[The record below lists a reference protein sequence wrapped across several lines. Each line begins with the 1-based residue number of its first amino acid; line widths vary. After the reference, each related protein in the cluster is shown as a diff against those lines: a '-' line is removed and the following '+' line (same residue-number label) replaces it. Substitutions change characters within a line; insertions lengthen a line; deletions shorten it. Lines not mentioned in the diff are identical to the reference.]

1 MPSVAE
7 IRRGLAACLVPPLMA
22 LASAAQAKPLYILVV
37 GDSIAAN
44 CNEHVYPAAP
54 GVLQIALDGSEK
66 PAADPL
72 DWADCRR
79 GSTWVPLGRQLI
91 EAGMADKVIFMS
103 IALSGTKA
111 SDWQTP
117 EGKAYP
123 KLQKAIGVLQQKGV
137 KFDFAFWQQ
146 GDADIG
152 GNAPRYTRSLRVA
165 MHHIAMSVPIRTW
178 LIAHQSSCHGKRD
191 PKIAQAQSF
200 AAMNYLM
207 DHFPG
212 PDTDALGSAERFDGC
227 NLNQAGQEKM
237 ARAWLAAMQA
247 ARADSAKVQKESL
260 LYYFK

>member
-1 MPSVAE
+1 MSSVAN
-7 IRRGLAACLVPPLMA
+7 RLTSWVLMPVMLAW
-22 LASAAQAKPLYILVV
+22 ASLAQAKPLYIFVV
-37 GDSIAAN
+37 GESIASN
-44 CNEHVYPAAP
+44 CHEHPYPAVK
-54 GVLQIALDGSEK
+54 GVYQIGLDGVEK

-91 EAGMADKVIFMS
+91 EAGMADKVVFMP
-103 IALSGTKA
+103 IGLQQTKA
-111 SDWQTP
+111 SDWQP
-117 EGKAYP
+117 GGKAYP
-123 KLQKAIGVLQQKGV
+123 KLKQALALIKQRGLR
-137 KFDFAFWQQ
+137 FDFAFWQQ

-165 MHHIAMSVPIRTW
+165 MHEIAQNVSIHTW
-178 LIAHQSSCHGKRD
+178 LIAHQSSCHGRAD

-207 DHFPG
+207 NHFPG
-212 PDTDALGSAERFDGC
+212 PDTDALGSADRFDGC

-237 ARAWLAAMQA
+237 ARAWLVAMQA
-247 ARADSAKVQKESL
+247 AQADSVKVQKESL